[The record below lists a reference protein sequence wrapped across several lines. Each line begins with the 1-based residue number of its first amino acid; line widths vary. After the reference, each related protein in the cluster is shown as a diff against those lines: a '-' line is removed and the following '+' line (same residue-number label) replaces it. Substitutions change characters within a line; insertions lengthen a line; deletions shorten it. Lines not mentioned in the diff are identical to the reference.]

1 MAAPATTKATIKKQV
16 IQDMK
21 KLGVYYLETGREID
35 IYAGMVEHYYDLQR
49 EYVNKGFS
57 CSTGT
62 GAAGE
67 KKSPLVS
74 TIEALRRDIL
84 AYADRL
90 CITPRAIRDG
100 QQKPPEKESKLEALL
115 RGS

>member
-35 IYAGMVEHYYDLQR
+35 IYAGMVEQYYDLQR
-49 EYVNKGFS
+49 EYAENGFR
-57 CSTGT
+57 CATGT

-67 KKSPLVS
+67 KKSPLLS
-74 TIEALRRDIL
+74 AIEALRRDIL
-84 AYADRL
+84 AYADKL
-90 CITPRAIRDG
+90 CITPRAIRDMELS
-100 QQKPPEKESKLEALL
+100 QPERKSKLEALL
-115 RGS
+115 DGS

>member
-21 KLGVYYLETGREID
+21 KLGVYYLEID
-35 IYAGMVEHYYDLQR
+35 IYAGMVEQYYDLQR

-100 QQKPPEKESKLEALL
+100 QQKPPEKESKLEVML